1 MRCFTH
7 FTYVN
12 ILYNKVLYKHRLIV
26 LDIIDQIYEDKTNSL
41 KKKKKKMGC
50 FTHGTRREI
59 LVYTIWVQIRKIED
73 VSTSCFGIYLQTVET
88 RKCRYGRQVHGENQ

>member
-1 MRCFTH
+1 MGCFTH

-41 KKKKKKMGC
+41 KKKNIKKIGLL
-50 FTHGTRREI
+50 HA
-59 LVYTIWVQIRKIED
+59 WHP
-73 VSTSCFGIYLQTVET
+73 S
-88 RKCRYGRQVHGENQ
+88 